1 MYFIKQFIY
10 AFISTIGFSIIF
22 NIPRDSIIK
31 SGIGGAL
38 GWIVNILI
46 NQQLGSSSAGAFLG
60 AITVGLIGE
69 FFARLFKKPATVFII
84 PGIIPLVPGA
94 GMYYT
99 MRAIIEKNFITAAEI
114 GSETFFIAA
123 SIATGVIISSS
134 ISKIFKLKKI

>member
-99 MRAIIEKNFITAAEI
+99 MRAIIEKKFITAAET

-134 ISKIFKLKKI
+134 ISKIFKLKKN